1 MITPDPI
8 AAAVSRELSKWG
20 RQLVAEQTVR
30 HAVHALAFA
39 RDEWQ
44 QARSL
49 GINQHGGRVRVAA
62 WYVLSDL
69 ETWLSDCVAVWVA
82 EARA

>member
-1 MITPDPI
+1 M
-8 AAAVSRELSKWG
+8 SRELSKHG
-20 RQLVAEQTVR
+20 RQLVAEQTAR
-30 HAVHALAFA
+30 LAVHAVAHA

-49 GINQHGGRVRVAA
+49 GVEQHGGRVRVAA
-62 WYVLSDL
+62 WYVLADL
-69 ETWLSDCVAVWVA
+69 ETWLNDCVAVWVA